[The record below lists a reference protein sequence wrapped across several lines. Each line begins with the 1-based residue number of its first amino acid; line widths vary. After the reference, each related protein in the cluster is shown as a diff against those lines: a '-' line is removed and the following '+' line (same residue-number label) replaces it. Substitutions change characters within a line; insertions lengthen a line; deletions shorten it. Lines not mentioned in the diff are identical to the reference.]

1 MKGSP
6 AGRAKGRQKGR
17 TDMAIIINANRE
29 GYGTD
34 QIRNT
39 MTVGE
44 LIDALSDF
52 DPETPIMVGNDRQSY
67 GWYTYGSIT
76 MRDIEEADGEEDED
90 GNY

>member
-1 MKGSP
+1 M
-6 AGRAKGRQKGR
+6 
-17 TDMAIIINANRE
+17 TVIINANRE

-44 LIDALSDF
+44 LIDALGDF
-52 DPETPIMVGNDRQSY
+52 DPDAKIMVGNDPQSY

-76 MRDIEEADGEEDED
+76 MADLSEYEEEEE
-90 GNY
+90 

>member
-1 MKGSP
+1 
-6 AGRAKGRQKGR
+6 
-17 TDMAIIINANRE
+17 MAIIINANRE

-52 DPETPIMVGNDRQSY
+52 APETPIRVGNDRQSY
-67 GWYTYGSIT
+67 GWYTYGGIT
-76 MRDIEEADGEEDED
+76 MRDIEKTGEEEDED

>member
-1 MKGSP
+1 M
-6 AGRAKGRQKGR
+6 
-17 TDMAIIINANRE
+17 TVIINANRE

-34 QIRNT
+34 QITNT

-52 DPETPIMVGNDRQSY
+52 DPETPVMIGNDRKSY

-76 MRDIEEADGEEDED
+76 MRDIEEREDED
-90 GNY
+90 DDF

>member
-1 MKGSP
+1 
-6 AGRAKGRQKGR
+6 
-17 TDMAIIINANRE
+17 MAIIINANRE

-76 MRDIEEADGEEDED
+76 MRDLDIEETDGEDEEDDEQ
-90 GNY
+90 